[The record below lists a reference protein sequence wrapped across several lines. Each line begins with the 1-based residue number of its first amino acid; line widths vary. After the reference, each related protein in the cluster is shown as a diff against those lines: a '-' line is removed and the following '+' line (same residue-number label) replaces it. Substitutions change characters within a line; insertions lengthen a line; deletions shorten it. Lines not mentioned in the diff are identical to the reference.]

1 MRERVAWNSSLKPGE
16 TMTTQDLLDDRYGRT
31 RSPRRRLLG
40 WSIVAVL
47 ALGAI
52 GYLGW
57 TTVASSAGSVTATDT
72 GFSVTDDRSV
82 SATFQITA
90 PIGQPVACALEA
102 RDEEHGTVGWR
113 VVQYPASDEHSRAFS
128 ETIPT
133 LSLATTGFVNAC
145 WVP

>member
-1 MRERVAWNSSLKPGE
+1 
-16 TMTTQDLLDDRYGRT
+16 MTTQALLDDRYGRT
-31 RSPRRRLLG
+31 RSPRRRIVA

-52 GYLGW
+52 GYLGY
-57 TTVASSAGSVTATDT
+57 TTFASSAASVTATDT
-72 GFSVTDDRSV
+72 GFTVTDDASV
-82 SATFQITA
+82 TASFQITA
-90 PIGQPVACALEA
+90 PVGKPVACALEA
-102 RDEEHGTVGWR
+102 RDEDHGTVGWR
-113 VVQYPASDEHSRAFS
+113 VVQYPASDDASRAFS

>member
-1 MRERVAWNSSLKPGE
+1 
-16 TMTTQDLLDDRYGRT
+16 MTTQALLDDRYGRT
-31 RSPRRRLLG
+31 RSPRRRIVG

-52 GYLGW
+52 GYLGY
-57 TTVASSAGSVTATDT
+57 TTFASSAASVTATDT
-72 GFSVTDDRSV
+72 GFTVTDDKSV
-82 SATFQITA
+82 TASFQITA
-90 PIGQPVACALEA
+90 PVGKPVACALEA
-102 RDEEHGTVGWR
+102 RDEDHGTVGWR
-113 VVQYPASDEHSRAFS
+113 VVQYPASDDASRAFS

>member
-1 MRERVAWNSSLKPGE
+1 
-16 TMTTQDLLDDRYGRT
+16 MTTQDLLDERYGRT
-31 RSPRRRLLG
+31 RSPRRRIVG

-47 ALGAI
+47 ALGAT
-52 GYLGW
+52 GFLGW
-57 TTVASSAGSVTATDT
+57 TTVANSLGSVTATDT
-72 GFSVTDDRSV
+72 GFTVENDRSV

-90 PIGQPVACALEA
+90 PVGEPVACALEA

-113 VVQYPASDEHSRAFS
+113 VVEYPASDQHSRAFT
-128 ETIPT
+128 EKIPT

>member
-1 MRERVAWNSSLKPGE
+1 
-16 TMTTQDLLDDRYGRT
+16 MTTQALLDDRYGRT
-31 RSPRRRLLG
+31 RSPRRRIVG

-52 GYLGW
+52 GYLGY
-57 TTVASSAGSVTATDT
+57 TTFASSAASVTATDT
-72 GFSVTDDRSV
+72 GFAVTDDKSV
-82 SATFQITA
+82 TASFQITA
-90 PIGQPVACALEA
+90 PVGKPVACALEA
-102 RDEEHGTVGWR
+102 RDEDHGTVGWR
-113 VVQYPASDEHSRAFS
+113 VVQYPASDDASRAFS

>member
-1 MRERVAWNSSLKPGE
+1 
-16 TMTTQDLLDDRYGRT
+16 MTTHAQLDDRYGRT
-31 RSPRRRLLG
+31 RSPRRRVLG
-40 WSIVAVL
+40 WSVVGVL

-57 TTVASSAGSVTATDT
+57 TTVASSAASVTATDT
-72 GFSVTDDRSV
+72 GFTVESDRSV
-82 SATFQITA
+82 TATFQITA
-90 PIGQPVACALEA
+90 PLDQPVACALEA
-102 RDEEHGTVGWR
+102 RDEDHGTVGWR
-113 VVQYPASDEHSRAFS
+113 VVEYPASEEHSRAFT

>member
-1 MRERVAWNSSLKPGE
+1 
-16 TMTTQDLLDDRYGRT
+16 MTTQAQLDDRYGRT
-31 RSPRRRLLG
+31 RSPRRRIVG

-57 TTVASSAGSVTATDT
+57 TTVTGSLGSVTATDT
-72 GFSVTDDRSV
+72 GFTVENERSV
-82 SATFQITA
+82 STTFQITA
-90 PIGQPVACALEA
+90 PVGEPVACALEA

-113 VVQYPASDEHSRAFS
+113 VVQYPASEEHSRAFT
-128 ETIPT
+128 EQIPT
-133 LSLATTGFVNAC
+133 LALATTGFVNAC

>member
-1 MRERVAWNSSLKPGE
+1 
-16 TMTTQDLLDDRYGRT
+16 MTTQALLDDRYGRT
-31 RSPRRRLLG
+31 RSPRRRIVG

-52 GYLGW
+52 GYLGY
-57 TTVASSAGSVTATDT
+57 TTFASSAASVTATDT
-72 GFSVTDDRSV
+72 GFAVTDDKSV
-82 SATFQITA
+82 TASFQITA
-90 PIGQPVACALEA
+90 PVGEPVACALEA
-102 RDEEHGTVGWR
+102 RDEDHGTVGWR
-113 VVQYPASDEHSRAFS
+113 VVQYPASDDASRAFS

>member
-1 MRERVAWNSSLKPGE
+1 
-16 TMTTQDLLDDRYGRT
+16 MTTQALLDDRYGRT
-31 RSPRRRLLG
+31 RSPRRRIVG

-52 GYLGW
+52 GYLGYA
-57 TTVASSAGSVTATDT
+57 TFVSSAASVTATDT
-72 GFSVTDDRSV
+72 GFTVTDDKSV
-82 SATFQITA
+82 TASFQITA
-90 PIGQPVACALEA
+90 PVGEPVACALEA
-102 RDEEHGTVGWR
+102 RDEDHGTVGWR
-113 VVQYPASDEHSRAFS
+113 VVQYPASDDASRAFS